1 MTRWG
6 MAIDMKR
13 CIGCYACVLACKAEH
28 FLPPDIFWNRV
39 LIGEKGKYPAV
50 SKVIYSVRCNHCA
63 EPKCVDVCP
72 TGATQQ
78 REDGIVWVD
87 ETKCVGCRYC
97 MIACPYQARS
107 FYEEGPEGYFPG
119 QGLTPHEEIGR
130 QLYPHEDGVVQ
141 KCVFC
146 KERIDAGMEQ
156 GLVPGVDRD
165 ASPACMIVCPTK
177 AITFGDL
184 DDGYSE
190 VNRLIKERK
199 GVAFHEEYDTKPSLY
214 YLD

>member
-6 MAIDMKR
+6 MVIDMKR

-107 FYEEGPEGYFPG
+107 FYEGEGEGYFPG
-119 QGLTPHEEIGR
+119 QGLTPHEQMGR
-130 QLYPHEDGVVQ
+130 ELYPHEEGVVQ

-146 KERIDAGMEQ
+146 KERIDSGMAQ

-165 ASPACMIVCPTK
+165 ASPACMIVCPTQ

-199 GVAFHEEYDTKPSLY
+199 GVGFHEEYDTKPSLY